1 MTPRPL
7 DRSSAVRPT
16 VLTAAGAAVALL
28 ALTLAVLAHLR
39 PLVSVDGAISE
50 AALHTALGHPW
61 WRSTMAAVTMTGSTA
76 VLGPI
81 AAAGCLVLLW
91 RRRLRA
97 ACFVALTLPVTLAI
111 RLLLVNAI
119 HRARPVDQL
128 APAAGWSFPS
138 GHTTASAA
146 TALIVVLVCWSLVRR
161 RSIRV
166 VVAGLA
172 GGWAVVVGISRVALV
187 VHWPSDVLGGWL
199 LVLAVVP
206 PAALL
211 LRCPFTQGLRR
222 TARAV
227 LWRGGR
233 TRAGPRSRTRTRR

>member
-1 MTPRPL
+1 VTLRPL
-7 DRSSAVRPT
+7 DRS
-16 VLTAAGAAVALL
+16 AAGAAIAFLG
-28 ALTLAVLAHLR
+28 LTIAVLAHSR
-39 PLVSVDGAISE
+39 PLVRLDNAISE
-50 AALHTALGHPW
+50 AALHTALAHPL
-61 WRSTMAAVTMTGSTA
+61 WRSTMAAVTTTGSTA

-81 AAAGCLVLLW
+81 AAVGCLVLLW

-97 ACFVALTLPVTLAI
+97 ACFVALTLPITLVI

-119 HRARPVDQL
+119 HRARPVDRL

-138 GHTTASAA
+138 GHTTASGA
-146 TALIVVLVCWSLVRR
+146 TALIAVLVCWSLVRR

-166 VVAGLA
+166 VVACLA
-172 GGWAVVVGISRVALV
+172 GGWAVAVGISRVALV

-211 LRCPFTQGLRR
+211 LRTTVP
-222 TARAV
+222 AV
-227 LWRGGR
+227 N
-233 TRAGPRSRTRTRR
+233 AQ